1 MKKSE
6 LLRIVSERTGLE
18 ATKIAEIINS
28 ENEEIEGIEL
38 PELHVFDQN
47 QLTERLKNH
56 VEISKPT
63 LIEMAIKE
71 ARNSLGLEF
80 EGKTIEN
87 LAKAAIEK
95 GKQEAG
101 IKPSEALKE
110 KDSIIEKLQKT
121 IQDVESD
128 YKTKLE
134 SKENELSQIRTN
146 QNIYSLIPDNLDTN
160 LSKKDLAILFK
171 NDVQIVE
178 QDGKLLYK
186 QNGEVLRDTKTQ
198 NPLSGE
204 NVINN
209 WLSNKNIMTKQEGK
223 GRADGNS
230 KIKNTSVDSITTSA
244 EFYAY
249 CDANNIPRSE
259 HPEIMKKI
267 RKTNSNFF
275 LQ

>member
-1 MKKSE
+1 MPLAQLGFTSSITFKKCSKLAFNLFNKE
-6 LLRIVSERTGLE
+6 
-18 ATKIAEIINS
+18 
-28 ENEEIEGIEL
+28 
-38 PELHVFDQN
+38 
-47 QLTERLKNH
+47 QLSERLKNH
-56 VEISKPT
+56 VDISKPT

-95 GKQEAG
+95 GKKEAG
-101 IKPSEALKE
+101 VKPNEALAE

-121 IQDVESD
+121 IQDVEND

-134 SKENELSQIRTN
+134 TKEGELSQIRTN
-146 QNIYSLIPDNLDTN
+146 QNIYGLIPDNLDTQ

-171 NDVQIVE
+171 NDVQTVE

-186 QNGEVLRDTKTQ
+186 QNGEILRDAKTQ

-204 NVINN
+204 NVIND
-209 WLSNKNIMTKQEGK
+209 WLSKKNIMAKQENK

-230 KIKNTSVDSITTSA
+230 KPKTTSLDAITTSA
-244 EFYAY
+244 EFYSY

-259 HPEIMKKI
+259 QPELMKKI
-267 RKTNSNFF
+267 RETNSNFF
-275 LQ
+275 LT

>member
-1 MKKSE
+1 MKKDE
-6 LLRIVSERTGLE
+6 LLSIMSERTGLE

-38 PELHVFDQN
+38 PQLHVFDEN
-47 QLTERLKNH
+47 QLSERLKNH
-56 VEISKPT
+56 VDISKPT
-63 LIEMAIKE
+63 LIEMAIKD
-71 ARNSLGLEF
+71 ARNKLGLEF

-101 IKPSEALKE
+101 IKPNEALKE

-121 IQDVESD
+121 IEDVEND

-134 SKENELSQIRTN
+134 TKETELSQIRTN

-171 NDVQIVE
+171 NDVQTVE

-186 QNGEVLRDTKTQ
+186 QNGEVLRDAKTQ
-198 NPLSGE
+198 NHLSGE
-204 NVINN
+204 AVINN
-209 WLSNKNIMTKQEGK
+209 WLSEKNIMAKQENK

-230 KIKNTSVDSITTSA
+230 KTKTTNLDSITTSA

-267 RKTNSNFF
+267 RETNSNFF
-275 LQ
+275 LT

>member
-6 LLRIVSERTGLE
+6 LLSAMSERTGLD

-28 ENEEIEGIEL
+28 ESEEIEGVEL
-38 PELHVFDQN
+38 PELHVFN
-47 QLTERLKNH
+47 KEQLSERLKNH
-56 VEISKPT
+56 VDISKPT

-95 GKQEAG
+95 GKKEAG
-101 IKPSEALKE
+101 AKPNEALAE

-121 IQDVESD
+121 IQDVEND

-134 SKENELSQIRTN
+134 TKEGELSQIRTN
-146 QNIYSLIPDNLDTN
+146 QNIYGLIPDNLDTQ

-171 NDVQIVE
+171 NDIQIVE
-178 QDGKLLYK
+178 QDGKLLYQQK
-186 QNGEVLRDTKTQ
+186 GEVLRDAKTQ

-204 NVINN
+204 MVINN
-209 WLSNKNIMTKQEGK
+209 WLAEKNIMTKQENK

-230 KIKNTSVDSITTSA
+230 KPKTTSLDAITTSA
-244 EFYAY
+244 EFYSY

-259 HPEIMKKI
+259 QPELMKKI
-267 RKTNSNFF
+267 RETNSNFF
-275 LQ
+275 LT

>member
-1 MKKSE
+1 MKKDE
-6 LLRIVSERTGLE
+6 LLSIMSERTGLE

-38 PELHVFDQN
+38 PQLHVFDEN
-47 QLTERLKNH
+47 QLSERLKNH
-56 VEISKPT
+56 VDISKPT
-63 LIEMAIKE
+63 LIEMAIKD
-71 ARNSLGLEF
+71 ARNKLGLEF

-101 IKPSEALKE
+101 IKPNEALKE

-121 IQDVESD
+121 IEDVEND

-134 SKENELSQIRTN
+134 TKETELSQIRTN

-171 NDVQIVE
+171 NDVQTVE

-186 QNGEVLRDTKTQ
+186 QNGEVLRDAKTQ
-198 NPLSGE
+198 NHLSGE
-204 NVINN
+204 AVINN
-209 WLSNKNIMTKQEGK
+209 WLSEKNIMTKQENK

-230 KIKNTSVDSITTSA
+230 KTKTTNLDSITTSA

-267 RKTNSNFF
+267 RETNSNFF
-275 LQ
+275 LT